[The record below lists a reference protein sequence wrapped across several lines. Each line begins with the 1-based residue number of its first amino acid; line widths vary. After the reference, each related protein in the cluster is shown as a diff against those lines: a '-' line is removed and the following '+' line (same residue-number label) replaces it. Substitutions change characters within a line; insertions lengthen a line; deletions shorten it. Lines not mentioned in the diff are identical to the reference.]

1 MSIKARALQALYL
14 RGKVSKDGLKQA
26 AADGVLTADE
36 YQAITGE
43 AYAAA

>member
-1 MSIKARALQALYL
+1 MNIKARALQALYL

-26 AADGVLTADE
+26 TADGVLTVDE
-36 YQAITGE
+36 FQAITSE